1 MYPDTVEID
10 GEIYKINTDYKVA
23 LACFRAINDDELSDV
38 SRAYAVIT
46 ILFGHENPQTGEI
59 DGVPDNANEAL
70 KMADKYLRCGN
81 TKTSVGSQKAD
92 MDFEYDMPYIMASFM
107 SDYGIDLEHAEMHWW
122 KFCELIS
129 GLTEQSILSKIRDL
143 RNTDLNEYKDPKIR
157 AKLQKAMKN
166 VELPQKKY
174 KATDEDI
181 SFLKNLGIDIEQ
193 LERRG
198 NNG

>member
-1 MYPDTVEID
+1 MYPEFVEID
-10 GEIYKINTDYKVA
+10 GQMYKINTDYRVA
-23 LACFRAINDDELSDV
+23 LACFRAINDDDLSDI

-70 KMADKYLRCGN
+70 KMADKYLKCGN
-81 TKTSVGSQKAD
+81 TKTSVENQKAD

-107 SDYGIDLEHAEMHWW
+107 SDYGIDLEKTDMHWW

-129 GLTEQSILSKIRDL
+129 GLTEQSVLSKIRDL
-143 RNTDLNEYKDPKIR
+143 RNTDLSEYKDPKIR

-166 VELPQKKY
+166 VELPQRKY

-181 SFLKNLGIDIEQ
+181 SFLKDLGIDIEQ

-198 NNG
+198 Q